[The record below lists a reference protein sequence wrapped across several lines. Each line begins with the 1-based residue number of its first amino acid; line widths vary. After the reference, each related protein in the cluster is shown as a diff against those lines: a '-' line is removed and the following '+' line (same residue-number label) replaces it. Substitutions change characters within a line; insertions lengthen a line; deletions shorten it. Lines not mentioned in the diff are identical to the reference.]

1 MVLINGMGGADEI
14 LGLADATVV
23 LVDTLGSEAVG
34 GLLDSPRLGK
44 TFDLILMNLDMVIV
58 NWSR

>member
-1 MVLINGMGGADEI
+1 MIDGIGGVAEI

-23 LVDTLGSEAVG
+23 LVDTLGSETVG
-34 GLLDSPRLGK
+34 GLLDLPRLGK
-44 TFDLILMNLDMVIV
+44 TFDMILMNLDMVLV